1 MAEITR
7 HTPGTF
13 CWVDALTPDAA
24 ASKDFYCRLM
34 GWTTID
40 NPVGDGIVYTMLQKD
55 GKNVGGLVQMNAE
68 ELEQG
73 IPPHWNSYVAVE
85 DVEDAAAK
93 VAAAG
98 GTVTM
103 PPMDVLD
110 VGRTAWVHD
119 SAGAAFALWQ
129 PMSHIGADII
139 NEPGALGW
147 NELNTNDVAA
157 AGAFYEQAF
166 GWSRQEQDMGGGH
179 TYHEF
184 MLGEQPVAGMMAIQ
198 PEWGEVPPHWSIYL
212 CVENCDESLAKAES
226 LGAGVVVPA
235 TSVSDIR
242 FALLRDPQGIHVGI
256 VHAANPGS

>member
-1 MAEITR
+1 M
-7 HTPGTF
+7 
-13 CWVDALTPDAA
+13 
-24 ASKDFYCRLM
+24 
-34 GWTTID
+34 
-40 NPVGDGIVYTMLQKD
+40 
-55 GKNVGGLVQMNAE
+55 
-68 ELEQG
+68 
-73 IPPHWNSYVAVE
+73 AVE
-85 DVEDAAAK
+85 NVEDAAAG

-110 VGRTAWVHD
+110 VGRTAWVQD

-157 AGAFYEQAF
+157 AGAFYQQAF

-179 TYHEF
+179 TYNEF
-184 MLGEQPVAGMMAIQ
+184 MLGEQPVGGMMAIP
-198 PEWGEVPPHWSIYL
+198 PEGGEVPPHWSIYL
-212 CVENCDESLAKAES
+212 CVENCDESLTKAEP

-256 VHAANPGS
+256 VQVTNPGS